1 MPDFLGIAV
10 FALIIPSIML
20 AIMCWGMV
28 EVMVELFK
36 RRPGHGITYG
46 PDRLAQVLE
55 ASMKDKKPRIR
66 PVTTGSSPAADAYDS
81 LIRL

>member
-1 MPDFLGIAV
+1 MPDILGIAV
-10 FALIIPSIML
+10 FVLVIPCLML

-28 EVMVELFK
+28 EVMIELFK
-36 RRPGHGITYG
+36 RRPGGGITYG

-55 ASMKDKKPRIR
+55 ASMKDKKPRIH
-66 PVTTGSSPAADAYDS
+66 PVMTGSSPAGDAYDS